1 MTGTGT
7 ALKENKTLNCSN
19 CGAPIGYVEGESVL
33 TCEHCGSATMLAG
46 FDQIVTIQSHSII
59 RPKVGENAAVKAA
72 RDWLSTGRLKP
83 SNLGNEIELRS
94 VSGRVLPYWIV
105 KSSASTSWRGMNRKS
120 RTVGTGQQKR
130 TEEYW
135 VPADGR
141 FSEDYTW
148 PVYAREDE
156 AEYWGLKFL
165 EPGQKCLFPDWR
177 KFFLSFGMGSMT
189 SPNANLLE
197 GKEPFTLDGITDSG
211 LEIVNGQIV
220 QARAEETAKA
230 RIIRAHDD
238 KAKGMATKI
247 TDCDTTV
254 TVQGTELVYLPMW
267 EVVYGFG
274 GRDYRMLVNASSGAV
289 VAAEYP
295 VGRRAKIVN
304 FDILFGII
312 GGLLVAIGFGGSN
325 PGVGWAGIGVLL
337 IAAAFTVLSVVSGK
351 RL

>member
-1 MTGTGT
+1 MAETGS
-7 ALKENKTLNCSN
+7 ALAENKTLNCSN
-19 CGAPIGYVEGESVL
+19 CGAPIEYVEGESVL

-59 RPKVGENAAVKAA
+59 RPKLDEDAAVKAA
-72 RDWLSTGRLKP
+72 RTWLSEGRLKP
-83 SNLGNEIELRS
+83 AGLGDAADLKS

-105 KSSASTSWRGMNRKS
+105 KSFASTSWRGMNRRS
-120 RTVGTGQQKR
+120 RTVGSGQQRR

-135 VPADGR
+135 EPADGR
-141 FSEDYTW
+141 FSDNYTW

-177 KFFLSFGMGSMT
+177 KFFFSFGMGSKT

-197 GKEPFTLDGITDSG
+197 GKTPFSLEGITDSG
-211 LEIVNGQIV
+211 LKIVNGQIV

-230 RIIRAHDD
+230 RIIQAHDA
-238 KAKGMATKI
+238 KASGKATKI

-267 EVVYGFG
+267 EIAYGYG
-274 GRDYRMLVNASSGAV
+274 GRDYRVLVNAASGSV

-295 VGRRAKIVN
+295 VGQRAKVLN
-304 FDILFGII
+304 FDLFFGIL
-312 GGLLVAIGFGGSN
+312 GGVVAAAGFGTHHTG
-325 PGVGWAGIGVLL
+325 AGLAGLGLIG
-337 IAAAFTVLSVVSGK
+337 IAVVYTIISLASGRK
-351 RL
+351 